1 MFLEKFFVFLVHGVG
16 KKSIFKLTQISLF
29 SVDKYG
35 FFECVFI
42 DGFWVCLLCGVEKR
56 GFLS

>member
-1 MFLEKFFVFLVHGVG
+1 MFLVHGVG